1 LASSDRVTTAPNST
15 SAPKATAAQKA
26 SSGSRAP
33 RSGTPTGSGPD
44 LSWVIGAGFV
54 LWGLFIGLGQIS
66 DNSFFTHVA
75 TGRLI
80 LDGGIPRHDPY
91 SFTALGEPWVVQS
104 WLASWLYGWVDS
116 WWGPDGLRVL
126 MGLTTAGLA
135 AMVWALT
142 RPAKGLVGRIVITG
156 LVLGVGTSVWAPRP
170 LLLGLLLLGLTLLV
184 AEGRL
189 PPPVLLPALWIWVNV
204 HGSFPLALVALGAL
218 AIGRKLDGDHP
229 AIELRALAWAAGGV
243 ALGILNPLGPVLV
256 IFPVRM
262 LQRQEVLQQ
271 IIEWQSPSFS
281 SGWARLFLVQVLV
294 AVLLL
299 VRRPSYRA
307 AVPLVVFTAAALLG
321 VRNAAVAS
329 LVIVPGMAYGLAGLG
344 TITGTER
351 RGRGAVAALVVMAL
365 LGGLLVVNAT
375 REPAYDLRTYPVD
388 ALAWTGEAGWMIP
401 TVNTATQETVGN
413 ALELLEGADAR
424 VYIDDRVD
432 MYPKEV
438 VEDFL
443 TLLRGRPGWE
453 EVLAQDAVDVVVW
466 DAHEPLASLLAA
478 DPAWRIPYNDGR
490 WFVAC
495 RRSSPAIAAAASAG
509 AQPC

>member
-1 LASSDRVTTAPNST
+1 VTTAGQ
-15 SAPKATAAQKA
+15 ATESNA
-26 SSGSRAP
+26 R
-33 RSGTPTGSGPD
+33 TGSGPD
-44 LSWVIGAGFV
+44 LAWVIGAGFV

-66 DNSFFTHVA
+66 DNSFFTHLA

-80 LDGGIPRHDPY
+80 LDDGIPRHDPY
-91 SFTALGEPWVVQS
+91 SFTAAGEPWVVQS

-142 RPAKGLVGRIVITG
+142 RPAQGLVGRIVITG

-184 AEGRL
+184 AEGRI

-204 HGSFPLALVALGAL
+204 HGSFPLALVALLAL

-229 AIELRALAWAAGGV
+229 GLELRALAWAAGGA

-256 IFPVRM
+256 IFPVRL

-281 SGWARLFLVQVLV
+281 SGWARLFLLQVLV

-321 VRNAAVAS
+321 VRNVAVAS
-329 LVIVPGMAYGLAGLG
+329 IVLVPGMAYGLAGLG
-344 TITGTER
+344 SITGRER
-351 RGRGAVAALVVMAL
+351 RGRGAVAALAVIAV
-365 LGGLLVVNAT
+365 LGGFLVVNAT

-388 ALAWTGEAGWMIP
+388 ALAWTDEAGWMIP
-401 TVNTATQETVGN
+401 MVNTATQETVGN
-413 ALELLEGADAR
+413 ALELFRGRDAR
-424 VYIDDRVD
+424 AYIDDRVD
-432 MYPKEV
+432 MYPSGV
-438 VEDFL
+438 VNDFL
-443 TLLRGRPGWE
+443 TVLRGRPGWE
-453 EVLAQDAVDVVVW
+453 DVLARDRIDVVVW
-466 DAHEPLASLLAA
+466 DAHEPLASLVAA
-478 DPAWRIPYNDGR
+478 DPEWRIPYADGR
-490 WFVAC
+490 WIVAC
-495 RRSSPAIAAAASAG
+495 RRSSEALAAAAAMG
-509 AQPC
+509 ARAC